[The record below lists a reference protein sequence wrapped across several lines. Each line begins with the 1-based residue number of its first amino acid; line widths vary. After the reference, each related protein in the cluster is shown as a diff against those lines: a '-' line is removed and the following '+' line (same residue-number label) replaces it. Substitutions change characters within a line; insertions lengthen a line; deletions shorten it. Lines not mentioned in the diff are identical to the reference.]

1 MDQFQTYQQEVPLK
15 AKPWYKRYNKSYLCL
30 LVIVVVF
37 VTGFALGQSTI
48 QDNDSV
54 QIVSKTSGTL
64 AGLFANDQ
72 NIDTK
77 LFKEVWDEIHSQ
89 YIYKNKID
97 DAQLYYGSIYGMV
110 AALGDPHTN
119 FMEPKIAKEFADDMK
134 GEFSGIGAEIGRKNN
149 FVIVIAPLAGTPAE
163 KAGLKSGDR
172 ILAID
177 GKDATELSADQAVS
191 LIRGEKG
198 TKVTLSILS
207 VGENKAKDVTI
218 TREKISVPSVT
229 YKLENDIAIITITSF
244 NDDTASAFAGFAQKV
259 LSQNPRGLIIDLRNN
274 PGGYLDKAVDI
285 AGYWLEPG
293 QVVVREE
300 FADKSQNV
308 EHKTDTKTSLR
319 KFKTIVLVNEGSAS
333 ASEILAGALKDYNIA
348 QLIGQQTYGKGS
360 VQQLINLR
368 SDSALKITV
377 AKWLT
382 PLGTSIEPDGL
393 KPDVLVDFTLEDY
406 NSDKDP
412 QMDKALELINQK

>member
-1 MDQFQTYQQEVPLK
+1 MDQFQTYKQEVPVK
-15 AKPWYKRYNKSYLCL
+15 AKVWYRRYNKSYMWL

-37 VTGFALGQSTI
+37 VLGFGFGQA
-48 QDNDSV
+48 SV
-54 QIVSKTSGTL
+54 PVNNADQILSKTTGTL
-64 AGLFANDQ
+64 AGIFGSDQ

-77 LFKEVWDEIHSQ
+77 LFKEVWDQIHSQ

-97 DAQLYYGSIYGMV
+97 DAQLYYGSISGMV

-177 GKDATELSADQAVS
+177 GKDATELTADQAVS

-207 VGENKAKDVTI
+207 VGENKAKDITI
-218 TREKISVPSVT
+218 TRDKINVPSVT
-229 YKLENDIAIITITSF
+229 YKNENNIAIVKITGF
-244 NDDTASAFAGFAQKV
+244 NEDTGSVFSGFAQKI
-259 LSQNPRGLIIDLRNN
+259 LSQNPKGLIIDLRNN
-274 PGGYLDKAVDI
+274 PGGYLDKAVDL

-300 FADKSQNV
+300 FADKSQNL
-308 EHKTDTKTSLR
+308 EHKADNKTSLR
-319 KFKTIVLVNEGSAS
+319 KFKTIVLINEGSAS

-348 QLIGQQTYGKGS
+348 QLVGQQSYGKGS
-360 VQQLINLR
+360 VQQLIPLR

-382 PLGTSIEPDGL
+382 PLGTSIEPDGI

-412 QMDKALELINQK
+412 QLDKAIELINNK